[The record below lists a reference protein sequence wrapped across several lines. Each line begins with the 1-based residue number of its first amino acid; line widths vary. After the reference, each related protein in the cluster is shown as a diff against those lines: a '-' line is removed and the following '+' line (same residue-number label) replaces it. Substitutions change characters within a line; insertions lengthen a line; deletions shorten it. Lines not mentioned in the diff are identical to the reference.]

1 LAPRFGIRRRL
12 TFAILVTALI
22 PVLVAVWLAETTVRQ
37 TAARFFVPEVGAHLD
52 RSLELYQ
59 ELARTVKAGMRSE
72 AAAIAADEALRHA
85 AERRDGAA
93 LERAL
98 RRLFAGHQGL
108 VSLAVRESEDA
119 PAVEV
124 TRGWPLDART
134 ENRFEVVRSLGPVR
148 GERRLAPRDDVKT
161 APSGAETRSGAETPP
176 HEAEPPPHEAET
188 PSGAETPPH
197 EAETPSGAE
206 TPPHEAE
213 PRSGA
218 ETPPHEAPVPPGS
231 AADARPDAPL
241 VEDDEAT
248 AGAELVAVF
257 AADKARFDELAEASQ
272 FVESYRRIESRRVAD
287 ERGYVLAFAALL
299 GVTILLAVGVGS
311 FAAGDVAR
319 RVVELAAAT
328 QRVAAGDLSVRV
340 PEARDDELGTLAR
353 EFNRMLTEVE
363 TSRAR
368 IEYLQRISAWQE
380 MARRLA
386 HEIKNPLTPIQLA
399 VQDIHRRYEGKNPE
413 FQKLLDTTLE
423 VVEDEVGTLRRL
435 VGEFSDFARLPQA
448 ELEPADMSEFLRELS
463 ERPLLGD
470 EERRHDGDGPEL
482 APSIRF
488 EVPAEPVL
496 AKIDRQML
504 RRVVINLVQNSVQA
518 LAQTKRSGHVLV
530 RLVRQGPHLVLDV
543 EDDGPGIPPELR
555 AAVFDPYVT
564 TRTDGTG
571 LGLAIV
577 KKIVVEHH
585 GTISAEPSPEG
596 GARLRVRLPALS

>member
-1 LAPRFGIRRRL
+1 
-12 TFAILVTALI
+12 
-22 PVLVAVWLAETTVRQ
+22 
-37 TAARFFVPEVGAHLD
+37 VPEVGAHLD

-59 ELARTVKAGMRSE
+59 ELARTVKARMRSE
-72 AAAIAADEALRHA
+72 ALAIAGDEALRHA
-85 AERRDGAA
+85 AERRDRSAI
-93 LERAL
+93 EREL
-98 RRLFAGHQGL
+98 KRLFDGHQGL

-119 PAVEV
+119 PSVEV

-134 ENRFEVVRSLGPVR
+134 ENRFEVVRSLGAVR
-148 GERRLAPRDDVKT
+148 GGSETSRHAAPA
-161 APSGAETRSGAETPP
+161 APGGAETSPHAAAAPGRSETSPD
-176 HEAEPPPHEAET
+176 
-188 PSGAETPPH
+188 
-197 EAETPSGAE
+197 
-206 TPPHEAE
+206 
-213 PRSGA
+213 
-218 ETPPHEAPVPPGS
+218 GS
-231 AADARPDAPL
+231 AASDDRADAPV
-241 VEDDEAT
+241 VEDDEPAP
-248 AGAELVAVF
+248 GAELVAVF

-311 FAAGDVAR
+311 FVARDVAR

-353 EFNRMLTEVE
+353 EFNRMLAEVE

-448 ELEPADMSEFLRELS
+448 ELEPADVTEFLSELA
-463 ERPLLGD
+463 ERPLFSE
-470 EERRHDGDGPEL
+470 EERRSDSDAPGL
-482 APSIRF
+482 APRIEF
-488 EVPAEPVL
+488 DVPKEQAL

-504 RRVVINLVQNSVQA
+504 RRVVINLVQNAVQA
-518 LAQTKRSGHVLV
+518 LAQTKRPGHVVV
-530 RLVRQGPHLVLDV
+530 RLGRQGANLVLDV
-543 EDDGPGIPPELR
+543 DDDGPGIPPELR

-564 TRTDGTG
+564 TKTDGTG

-585 GTISAEPSPEG
+585 GTISAEQSPEG